1 MTTIQRRTGM
11 LLALAALGAA
21 GMFLGPDG
29 WFGIDIGPTGAAL
42 LYLVLVILVA
52 HLARHGEAAFPED
65 ASLGER
71 QAWAG
76 LVFVALIA
84 LHFVNFLV
92 ALPALGELADRISN
106 PASRRFGIT
115 LGMLIFGWMAVA
127 SALRRQNREAVE
139 LDERD
144 TRIHLVA
151 GGFASGLMAS
161 LMIGLVVLLA
171 CFPEQ
176 ASAWMRPL
184 IVGNT
189 LIGLLIV
196 RSLAEHGITVLHYR
210 RARS

>member
-1 MTTIQRRTGM
+1 MTTIQSRTGM
-11 LLALAALGAA
+11 LLALAALGAT

-29 WFGIDIGPTGAAL
+29 WFGIDIGPAGAAL
-42 LYLVLVILVA
+42 LYLVLVVLVV

-65 ASLGER
+65 ASLAER

-76 LVFVALIA
+76 LIFVTLIA

-92 ALPALGELADRISN
+92 ALPALGELADQISN

-151 GGFASGLMAS
+151 GGLASGLMAS

-176 ASAWMRPL
+176 ARAWMRPL
-184 IVGNT
+184 IVGNA

-196 RSLAEHGITVLHYR
+196 RSLAEHGITVLRYR
-210 RARS
+210 RARA